1 MNDIYKTNTQEADQ
15 HFRPPGHNFNWQA
28 KFTLLEQLNKTEL
41 DKELLT

>member
-15 HFRPPGHNFNWQA
+15 HFRLPGHNFNWQA